1 MTYALIYLLKSTIYL
16 ALFYGFFLVMMRN
29 TTFFRLNRVMLLLG
43 TFVCMLLPL
52 HTVTVEKIEGI
63 QLPMEVMEEILV
75 LKAPTNFE
83 AEPITNNLSSF
94 PKETSPSLLPY
105 IISGIYGLGVII
117 YLVMVIRSC
126 SAIGKIIN
134 LYPKQWKDGCWT
146 VVVHQQIPSFSWYNY
161 IVISKED
168 YLNHPQ
174 VMVHE
179 RMHYLC
185 RHSYDMLF
193 MTIINAIHW
202 FNPIVWLIR
211 TELKQLHEFEADAG
225 VINQG
230 IDATQYQ
237 LLLVRKAVGKKLYTI
252 ANGFN
257 HTKLKKRITMMIQE
271 RSNGWERLKWFV
283 SVPVVMSAMLVFAQ
297 PEVKN
302 QLEEIIPPEVK
313 QEEPKEWESLR
324 TFFIEKSNTYR
335 KYLTEQGND
344 VKNDKDKRLTYF
356 MINQRNQVMTRDCYH
371 TSNIL
376 KSTTEIR
383 PYLVKIMQEAR
394 TKRTKEL

>member
-146 VVVHQQIPSFSWYNY
+146 VVVHQQIPSFSWYN
-161 IVISKED
+161 
-168 YLNHPQ
+168 
-174 VMVHE
+174 
-179 RMHYLC
+179 
-185 RHSYDMLF
+185 
-193 MTIINAIHW
+193 
-202 FNPIVWLIR
+202 
-211 TELKQLHEFEADAG
+211 
-225 VINQG
+225 
-230 IDATQYQ
+230 
-237 LLLVRKAVGKKLYTI
+237 
-252 ANGFN
+252 
-257 HTKLKKRITMMIQE
+257 
-271 RSNGWERLKWFV
+271 
-283 SVPVVMSAMLVFAQ
+283 
-297 PEVKN
+297 
-302 QLEEIIPPEVK
+302 
-313 QEEPKEWESLR
+313 SL
-324 TFFIEKSNTYR
+324 S
-335 KYLTEQGND
+335 
-344 VKNDKDKRLTYF
+344 
-356 MINQRNQVMTRDCYH
+356 
-371 TSNIL
+371 
-376 KSTTEIR
+376 
-383 PYLVKIMQEAR
+383 
-394 TKRTKEL
+394 